1 MGYFISNGNNIIVNV
16 PYMEAY
22 IPESLFKSIDKESE
36 MTSAVAYMDGDA
48 VSTVGV
54 FNVRIFES
62 DEQKRE
68 SVPLRT
74 FNYPSQIKTYP
85 TKITKQKL
93 ILTNSDKENA
103 SDDAPLPGDEEE
115 DEDKSNKYY
124 ILHYYKGDIM
134 MEANTEMKVSN
145 CEKFSE
151 MLSRGKIP
159 NTIPYGQLQD
169 IWAKN
174 FQINDTSS
182 GAPSVVMQL
191 IIAEQARWA
200 KNPAIPF
207 RKKIGKM
214 DGKVKETDY
223 SLATMRDVASYNST
237 FAALTFEDIAQM
249 ICSSINMTRQ
259 HKPQNKS
266 PIEKVL
272 SF

>member
-1 MGYFISNGNNIIVNV
+1 MGYFISNGTNIIVNV

-22 IPESLFKSIDKESE
+22 IPESLFKTIDKESE

-62 DEQKRE
+62 DEQDRD
-68 SVPLRT
+68 SVHLKT

-85 TKITKQKL
+85 TRISKKKL
-93 ILTNSDKENA
+93 ILTNADKDNSA
-103 SDDAPLPGDEEE
+103 NDEVVTDEDQDE
-115 DEDKSNKYY
+115 DESIMYY

-134 MEANTEMKVSN
+134 MDANTEMKVSN

-159 NTIPYGQLQD
+159 STIPYGQLQD

-174 FQINDTSS
+174 FDINDTSS

-200 KNPAIPF
+200 KDPTIPF

-223 SLATMRDVASYNST
+223 TLANMRAVASYNST
-237 FAALTFEDIAQM
+237 FAAMTFEDISQM
-249 ICSSINMTRQ
+249 LCSSINMTRQ
-259 HKPQNKS
+259 KRPQNKS

>member
-1 MGYFISNGNNIIVNV
+1 MGYFISNGTNIIVNV

-22 IPESLFKSIDKESE
+22 IPEVLFKTIDKESE

-48 VSTVGV
+48 VSTIGV
-54 FNVRIFES
+54 FNVRIYDS
-62 DEQKRE
+62 DEQPRD
-68 SVPLRT
+68 SVPLKT

-85 TKITKQKL
+85 TKIIKKKL
-93 ILTNSDKENA
+93 ILTNADKDNAEN
-103 SDDAPLPGDEEE
+103 DDITPSGDSE
-115 DEDKSNKYY
+115 DEDESIMYY
-124 ILHYYKGDIM
+124 ILQYYKGDIM
-134 MEANTEMKVSN
+134 MDANTEMKVSN

-174 FQINDTSS
+174 FAINDTSS

-200 KNPAIPF
+200 KDPSIPF

-223 SLATMRDVASYNST
+223 TLANMRAIASYNST
-237 FAALTFEDIAQM
+237 FAAMTFEDISQM
-249 ICSSINMTRQ
+249 LCSSINMTRQ